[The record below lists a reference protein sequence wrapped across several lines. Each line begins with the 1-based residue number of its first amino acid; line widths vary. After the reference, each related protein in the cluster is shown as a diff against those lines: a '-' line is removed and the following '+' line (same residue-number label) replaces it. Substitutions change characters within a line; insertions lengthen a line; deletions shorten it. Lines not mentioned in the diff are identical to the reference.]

1 MSLKQTLVA
10 IDQLINAIF
19 GGYADET
26 LSSRAWR
33 LRDKQP
39 WLYKSIDAVFF
50 WDINHCY
57 QSYYSEKVRRQM
69 PPELR

>member
-1 MSLKQTLVA
+1 MSIKQVLVA
-10 IDQLINAIF
+10 VDQLINAIF

-33 LRDKQP
+33 ARDKQP
-39 WLYKSIDAVFF
+39 WLYKSIDKLFF
-50 WDINHCY
+50 WDVSHCC
-57 QSYYSEKVRRQM
+57 QSYYSEKLRRQF